1 MTLVCKA
8 GIIKRISKG
17 ICMHEDNPFK
27 PGAGRPPPYLAGRET
42 EQRSLNT
49 SLRETKNRG
58 NGEMIVMYGP
68 RGTGK
73 TVLLNWLKAECKR
86 AGVIAI
92 GATPAGDLEST
103 ADLPRLLLPES
114 RLPDE
119 VSVGLE
125 GVLSMTWNNPDTG
138 ARGKLADHLIDACRK
153 RPRVLLLDEAHTL
166 DPKTCRAVLTLG
178 QKVAAE
184 APFLLVLTGT
194 PGLRPFLMSVGATFV
209 ERSQKL
215 AIGRLDEQGAAEAI
229 NTPLQQDGISIEEAA
244 LSRAVKDA
252 QCYPY
257 FLQLWGRALWD
268 AAAERDADRLTN
280 VDVEQAMPK
289 IVAHREDFYK
299 SRYNLL
305 REDEPLLA
313 AAYAVAGAFSGES
326 RLASDA
332 IPEIIERSLPDT
344 LTDGADRKEAARHL
358 SRELNKID
366 FVWEPTAAAE
376 VEPGIPSFMT
386 YVQSRVELSRKL
398 RDDYSPEKEQSKRSD
413 RDMDWEQEL

>member
-17 ICMHEDNPFK
+17 IPMRENNPFK
-27 PGAGRPPPYLAGRET
+27 PGPGRPPPYLAGREI
-42 EQRSLNT
+42 EQRLLGT
-49 SLRETKNRG
+49 SLREAKGSG
-58 NGEMIVMYGP
+58 NGEIIVMYGP

-73 TVLLNWLKAECKR
+73 TVLLNWFKAECKR
-86 AGVIAI
+86 AGVVAI

-119 VSVGLE
+119 ESVGLE
-125 GVLSMTWNNPDTG
+125 GVLPMTWNNPDTG

-166 DPKTCRAVLTLG
+166 DPKTCRTLLTLG

-194 PGLRPFLMSVGATFV
+194 PGLQPFLMSVGATFV

-215 AIGRLDEQGAAEAI
+215 AVGRLDEQGAAEAI
-229 NTPLQQDGISIEEAA
+229 NIPLQQNGISIEEAA

-268 AAAERDADRLTN
+268 AAAERNANRLTN

-289 IVAHREDFYK
+289 IVAHREGFYK

-313 AAYAVAGAFSGES
+313 AAYAVAGAFRGES
-326 RLASDA
+326 RLASDK
-332 IPEIIERSLPDT
+332 IPQIVERSLPDT
-344 LTDGADRKEAARHL
+344 LTDRVSRKDKAEQL
-358 SRELNKID
+358 SEELNRID
-366 FVWEPTAAAE
+366 FVWEPNSARE
-376 VEPGIPSFMT
+376 VEPGIRSFMT
-386 YVQSRVELSRKL
+386 YVQSRVEKSRKL
-398 RDDYSPEKEQSKRSD
+398 RDDYSPEKEQSKPSD
-413 RDMDWEQEL
+413 RDMDWEREL

>member
-1 MTLVCKA
+1 M
-8 GIIKRISKG
+8 R
-17 ICMHEDNPFK
+17 EDNPFR
-27 PGAGRPPPYLAGRET
+27 PGAGHTPPHLAGRET
-42 EQRSLNT
+42 EQRSLGT
-49 SLRETKNRG
+49 VLREAKSSG

-73 TVLLNWLKAECKR
+73 TVLLNWFEAECDKVG
-86 AGVIAI
+86 AVTID
-92 GATPAGDLEST
+92 ATPAGDLESS
-103 ADLPRLLLPES
+103 ADLPRLLLPQS

-119 VSVGLE
+119 VSVGLT
-125 GVLSMTWNNPDTG
+125 GVLSMEWKNSDTEP
-138 ARGKLADHLIDACRK
+138 AGKLSDHLVAACRK
-153 RPRVLLLDEAHTL
+153 TPRVLLLDEAHTL
-166 DPKTCRAVLTLG
+166 DPKTCRSLLTLT
-178 QKVAAE
+178 QKVAHK
-184 APFLLVLTGT
+184 APFLLVMAGT
-194 PGLRPFLMSVGATFV
+194 PGLLPFLMSVGATFV

-215 AIGRLDEQGAAEAI
+215 AVGRLDEQGAAEAI
-229 NTPLQQDGISIEEAA
+229 NIPLQQDGISIEEAA

-289 IVAHREDFYK
+289 IVAHREGFYK

-305 REDEPLLA
+305 REDEPLLS

-366 FVWEPTAAAE
+366 FVWEPTAVAE

-386 YVQSRVELSRKL
+386 YVQSRVEQSRKL

-413 RDMDWEQEL
+413 REMDWEQEL

>member
-1 MTLVCKA
+1 MTLDSRTA
-8 GIIKRISKG
+8 IIERILKDVA
-17 ICMHEDNPFK
+17 MRKHNPFT
-27 PGAGRPPPYLAGRET
+27 PGYGEEPPYLAGRET
-42 EQRSLNT
+42 EQSAL
-49 SLRETKNRG
+49 TKMLHRTVDLDKG
-58 NGEMIVMYGP
+58 KSIVMYGP

-86 AGVIAI
+86 AGVVAI
-92 GATPAGDLEST
+92 GATPTGDLEST

-166 DPKTCRAVLTLG
+166 DPKTCRSLLTLG

-184 APFLLVLTGT
+184 APFLLVLAGT
-194 PGLRPFLMSVGATFV
+194 PGLQPFLMSVGATFV

-313 AAYAVAGAFSGES
+313 AAYTVAGAFSGES

-366 FVWEPTAAAE
+366 FVWEPTTTRE

-386 YVQSRVELSRKL
+386 YVQSEVEKSRKL

-413 RDMDWEQEL
+413 RDKDWEQEL